1 MKKLLNINKKSLAQI
16 VFLVAFVVVLAMP
29 MVSLATCP
37 PDCGT
42 QTEEADVE
50 GNTTIT
56 NPLGNTDTVNGLI
69 KKILI
74 GVIKIGIPLIAIMLV
89 YTGFLYVM
97 ARGKP
102 AAIETANQ
110 SLLYTLLGAAILL
123 GSWAIAQ
130 LISNTVL
137 QL

>member
-1 MKKLLNINKKSLAQI
+1 MKILNKNLAHFA
-16 VFLVAFVVVLAMP
+16 FLICLMFM
-29 MVSLATCP
+29 LATPLISSAQSNNP
-37 PDCGT
+37 PPVIEDSET
-42 QTEEADVE
+42 P
-50 GNTTIT
+50 TIT
-56 NPLGNTDTVNGLI
+56 NPINADTINGLI
-69 KKILI
+69 KIILI
-74 GVIKIGIPLIAIMLV
+74 GVIKIGIPLIALALV
-89 YTGFLYVM
+89 YTGFLYVA

>member
-1 MKKLLNINKKSLAQI
+1 MKKILNTNTSLAHI
-16 VFLVAFVVVLAMP
+16 AFLIAFVFMLAMP
-29 MVSLATCP
+29 GVSLA
-37 PDCGT
+37 
-42 QTEEADVE
+42 E
-50 GNTTIT
+50 GSGEDQDLLPAESSTID
-56 NPLGNTDTVNGLI
+56 NPINTDTINGLI
-69 KKILI
+69 KIILI

-89 YTGFLYVM
+89 YTGFLYVA

-102 AAIETANQ
+102 QAIETANQ

>member
-1 MKKLLNINKKSLAQI
+1 MKILNKNLAHI
-16 VFLVAFVVVLAMP
+16 AFLIAFVFMVAMP
-29 MVSLATCP
+29 AISFAQLGVDPVDP
-37 PDCGT
+37 PSS
-42 QTEEADVE
+42 
-50 GNTTIT
+50 GNDSGSTTIT
-56 NPLGNTDTVNGLI
+56 NPINADTINGLI
-69 KKILI
+69 KIILI
-74 GVIKIGIPLIAIMLV
+74 GVIKIGIPLIALALV
-89 YTGFLYVM
+89 YTGFLYVA

-110 SLLYTLLGAAILL
+110 SLMYTLLGAAILL

>member
-1 MKKLLNINKKSLAQI
+1 MYEKIYNISMKILNKNLAHITLLIAF
-16 VFLVAFVVVLAMP
+16 VFMLVAPGVSFADSHPSTGDSGTTTVV
-29 MVSLATCP
+29 
-37 PDCGT
+37 
-42 QTEEADVE
+42 
-50 GNTTIT
+50 
-56 NPLGNTDTVNGLI
+56 NPLGTDSINGLI
-69 KKILI
+69 KIILI

>member
-1 MKKLLNINKKSLAQI
+1 
-16 VFLVAFVVVLAMP
+16 MP
-29 MVSLATCP
+29 GVSLADTH
-37 PDCGT
+37 GT
-42 QTEEADVE
+42 ATGDTTSA
-50 GNTTIT
+50 TIT
-56 NPLGNTDTVNGLI
+56 NPINTDTINGLI
-69 KKILI
+69 KIILI
-74 GVIKIGIPLIAIMLV
+74 GVIKIGIPLIALALV
-89 YTGFLYVM
+89 YTGFLYVA